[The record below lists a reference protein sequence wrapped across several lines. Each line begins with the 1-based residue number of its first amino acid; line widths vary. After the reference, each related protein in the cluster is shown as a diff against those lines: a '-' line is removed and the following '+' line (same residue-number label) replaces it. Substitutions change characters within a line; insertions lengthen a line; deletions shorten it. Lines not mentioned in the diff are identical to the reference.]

1 MWEQLRVDV
10 SAQLYPRQIATPRIR
25 RAREDD
31 ATDVA
36 FWFPDRQA
44 ALRWGGLQVPDPLPP
59 EWLAA
64 QFLAATPEH
73 YAMTDE
79 QDQPIGVFGLRFHE
93 RERRAHLIRV
103 AISPLWRGE
112 GLSGQLLRGA
122 AHLARERRAQ
132 RITLNVYGS
141 NLDARAAYER
151 AGFFPFEFA
160 KAREDPTGLM
170 VRMLKPL

>member
-1 MWEQLRVDV
+1 MDHDTRRP
-10 SAQLYPRQIATPRIR
+10 SIAAPKIR
-25 RAREDD
+25 RAREED
-31 ATDVA
+31 AMDVV

-44 ALRWGGLQVPDPLPP
+44 VMRWGGAQLPDPLMA

-64 QFLAATPEH
+64 QFVAGAPEH

-79 QDQPIGVFGLRFHE
+79 DDRPIGVFGLRFHD

-103 AISPLWRGE
+103 ALSPLKRGE
-112 GLSGQLLRGA
+112 GLSAQLLRGA
-122 AHLARERRAQ
+122 ANLARERRVQ
-132 RITLNVYGS
+132 RLTLNVYGS
-141 NLDARAAYER
+141 NADARAAYER

-160 KAREDPTGLM
+160 KAREDASGMM

>member
-1 MWEQLRVDV
+1 V
-10 SAQLYPRQIATPRIR
+10 SAEVHPLKTLVPKIR
-25 RAREDD
+25 RAREED

-36 FWFPDRQA
+36 FWFLDRQA
-44 ALRWGGLQVPDPLPP
+44 ALKWGGMQIPDPLAAD
-59 EWLAA
+59 WLAA
-64 QFLAATPEH
+64 QFQGATPEH
-73 YAMTDE
+73 YAMID
-79 QDQPIGVFGLRFHE
+79 DDDRPIGVFGLRFHE

-132 RITLNVYGS
+132 RLTLNVYGS
-141 NLDARAAYER
+141 NADARAAYER

-160 KAREDPTGLM
+160 KAREDSTGLM

>member
-1 MWEQLRVDV
+1 M
-10 SAQLYPRQIATPRIR
+10 SAQLQPRQIAAPRIR

-31 ATDVA
+31 AMDVA
-36 FWFPDRQA
+36 FWFPDRPS
-44 ALRWGGLQVPDPLPP
+44 ALRWGGLQAPFPLMA

-73 YAMTDE
+73 YAMTDDE
-79 QDQPIGVFGLRFHE
+79 DQPIGVFGLRFHE

-122 AHLARERRAQ
+122 ANLARERRAQ

-141 NLDARAAYER
+141 NADARAAYER

>member
-1 MWEQLRVDV
+1 MSSGTDRKTTVV
-10 SAQLYPRQIATPRIR
+10 APKIR

-31 ATDVA
+31 ALDVV
-36 FWFPDRQA
+36 FWFPDRTAVQRWAGPQA
-44 ALRWGGLQVPDPLPP
+44 PDPLVAD
-59 EWLAA
+59 WLAM
-64 QFLAATPEH
+64 QFLSPAPEH

-79 QDQPIGVFGLRFHE
+79 NDRPIGLFGLRFHE

-112 GLSGQLLRGA
+112 GLSLQLLRGA
-122 AHLARERRAQ
+122 AALARERRAL
-132 RITLNVYGS
+132 RVTLNVYGS
-141 NLDARAAYER
+141 NADARAAYER

-160 KAREDPTGLM
+160 KAREDATGMM

>member
-1 MWEQLRVDV
+1 MSLGTDRRLIT
-10 SAQLYPRQIATPRIR
+10 APKIR

-31 ATDVA
+31 ALDVV
-36 FWFPDRQA
+36 FWFADRA
-44 ALRWGGLQVPDPLPP
+44 AAMRWGGAQIPDPLPA

-64 QFLAATPEH
+64 QFLGSAPEH

-79 QDQPIGVFGLRFHE
+79 DDRVIGVFGLRFHE

-103 AISPLWRGE
+103 AISPIFRGE
-112 GLSGQLLRGA
+112 GLSSQLLRGA
-122 AHLARERRAQ
+122 ASLARERRAQ
-132 RITLNVYGS
+132 RLTLNVYAS
-141 NLDARAAYER
+141 NEDARAAYER

-160 KAREDPTGLM
+160 KAREDPSGMM

>member
-1 MWEQLRVDV
+1 M
-10 SAQLYPRQIATPRIR
+10 SAQVYPQVIAPKIR

-31 ATDVA
+31 ATDVV
-36 FWFPDRQA
+36 FWFGDRQA
-44 ALRWGGLQVPDPLPP
+44 ALKWGGMQIPNPLGA

-64 QFLAATPEH
+64 QFLAPAPEH
-73 YAMTDE
+73 YAMID
-79 QDQPIGVFGLRFHE
+79 DDDRAIGIFGLRFHE

-122 AHLARERRAQ
+122 AQLARERRAQ
-132 RITLNVYGS
+132 RLTLNVYGS
-141 NLDARAAYER
+141 NEDARAAYER
-151 AGFFPFEFA
+151 AGFFPFEYA
-160 KAREDPTGLM
+160 KAREDPSGMM

>member
-1 MWEQLRVDV
+1 V
-10 SAQLYPRQIATPRIR
+10 SAQVHSPKIIAPKIR

-31 ATDVA
+31 ASDVV
-36 FWFPDRQA
+36 FWFSDRQSA
-44 ALRWGGLQVPDPLPP
+44 MRWGGMQIPDPLGAD
-59 EWLAA
+59 WLAA
-64 QFLAATPEH
+64 QFLGASPEH
-73 YAMTDE
+73 YAMIDDE
-79 QDQPIGVFGLRFHE
+79 DRPIGVFGLRFHE

-122 AHLARERRAQ
+122 AHLARERRAL
-132 RITLNVYGS
+132 RLTLNVYGS
-141 NLDARAAYER
+141 NADARAAYER